1 MKEQNLLP
9 HLGVVALYRYISSGR
24 FGERDAEENF
34 KWPPQRVVVAGLTAA
49 QLGQLNEH
57 RSVKREAAE

>member
-24 FGERDAEENF
+24 LGERNAKENF
-34 KWPPQRVVVAGLTAA
+34 QWPPQRVVVAGLTAA
-49 QLGQLNEH
+49 QLG
-57 RSVKREAAE
+57 